1 MEGCNVLLVD
11 DEQEFASTLAERL
24 SLRGIR
30 VRVANYGEEALQRIA
45 DEVPEVVILD
55 LMMPGMSGLAV
66 LDKIKRDH
74 PDIRVILLTGLGST
88 GDGIE
93 GMRLGAFDYLMKPVS
108 IEELIQKIRDAM
120 SPCWKE
126 VD

>member
-1 MEGCNVLLVD
+1 V
-11 DEQEFASTLAERL
+11 
-24 SLRGIR
+24 
-30 VRVANYGEEALQRIA
+30 EALQCIA
-45 DEVPEVVILD
+45 DEAPEVVILD

-66 LDKIKRDH
+66 LDKIKKDY
-74 PDIRVILLTGLGST
+74 PDVRVILLTGLGST

-108 IEELIQKIRDAM
+108 IEELIQKVRDAM
-120 SPCWKE
+120 TPCWKE